1 MRVHPGHK
9 GIDPPH
15 LRLRRGSLRGI
26 GARWLPEFCRSLP
39 IGIRGRTLDKLS
51 LSATALRAGRNAG
64 RHVGTALRTDD
75 VDLRNQF
82 PTFVALDAGKT
93 CHGKT
98 PFPNRGDTAAART
111 VLSFHSRRAG
121 KTEGMRGP
129 DAHFE
134 IAPSPRRRDCGQP
147 VESGRTAIERKRL
160 ATCSQPTSPER
171 LLHAAS
177 RRR

>member
-39 IGIRGRTLDKLS
+39 IGIRNRTLDKLS

-64 RHVGTALRTDD
+64 RHVGTALRADD
-75 VDLRNQF
+75 IDLRNQF
-82 PTFVALDAGKT
+82 PTFVAFDAGKT

-98 PFPNRGDTAAART
+98 PESWGYGCSAHRP
-111 VLSFHSRRAG
+111 LFHSRRAD
-121 KTEGMRGP
+121 KSEGVRGP
-129 DAHFE
+129 SARPKT
-134 IAPSPRRRDCGQP
+134 APSPHRRDCDPTCGEWP
-147 VESGRTAIERKRL
+147 NRNRVEEAY
-160 ATCSQPTSPER
+160 
-171 LLHAAS
+171 
-177 RRR
+177 

>member
-64 RHVGTALRTDD
+64 RHVGTALRADD
-75 VDLRNQF
+75 IDLRNQF
-82 PTFVALDAGKT
+82 PTFVAFDAGKT

-98 PFPNRGDTAAART
+98 PIPNRGDTAAART
-111 VLSFHSRRAG
+111 VHSFIRGAQINRKECEGPALVRRLHQALAKG
-121 KTEGMRGP
+121 
-129 DAHFE
+129 
-134 IAPSPRRRDCGQP
+134 IAAQP

-160 ATCSQPTSPER
+160 VSCSQPTSPER
-171 LLHAAS
+171 LPHAAS